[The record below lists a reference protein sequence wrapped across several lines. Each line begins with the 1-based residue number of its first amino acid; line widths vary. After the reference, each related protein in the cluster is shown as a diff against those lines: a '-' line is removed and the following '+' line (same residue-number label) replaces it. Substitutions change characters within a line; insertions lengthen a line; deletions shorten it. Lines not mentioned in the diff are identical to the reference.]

1 MAGSRYDPGEWER
14 PPPRRGNGVPARTPT
29 PTTSVVVNMDSS
41 TVAAGS
47 RPVSTAQQSDAAPAL
62 EPRRLGHDAE
72 SCTTCQ
78 VVVAMQKRRSEQELI
93 ALRSRLRIVD
103 LRDGER

>member
-1 MAGSRYDPGEWER
+1 MDGLTLAADSALVGQRQQ
-14 PPPRRGNGVPARTPT
+14 PT
-29 PTTSVVVNMDSS
+29 D
-41 TVAAGS
+41 
-47 RPVSTAQQSDAAPAL
+47 L

-78 VVVAMQKRRSEQELI
+78 VIVAMQKRRSEQELI

-103 LRDGER
+103 LRDEP